1 MISEVLCQ
9 LRREERAELMT
20 NQPIPAAAPLIGA
33 EERAA
38 VDRVLASGMIAQG
51 PEVAAFETEF
61 SPVAGGVECVAV
73 NSGTSALHL
82 GLLAAG
88 VKAGDEIIVPSFT
101 FAATGNSVALA
112 GATPVFVD
120 ISADSFCLDP
130 KAVEAAITPRTTGIM
145 PVHLYG
151 HPAAM
156 DELTEVARQ
165 HGLALYEDAAQA
177 HAASLHG
184 RPVGSFGAFG
194 AFSFYPTKNMTSGE
208 GGMVSTADPELARTV
223 RLLRNQGMQKR
234 YENELVGF
242 NARMTDLHAA
252 IGRVQ
257 LTKLAGWTAQRQA
270 NAAFLDANLRNVV
283 VPPVADGAVH
293 VYHQYTIRVPAADR
307 DRIVAELADR
317 GIGTGVYYPIPT
329 HQLPSFRLDFELPET
344 TRAAAEVISL
354 PVHPKLTAD
363 ELARIVE
370 AVNAVAGAGS

>member
-1 MISEVLCQ
+1 
-9 LRREERAELMT
+9 MT
-20 NQPIPAAAPLIGA
+20 SQQIPAAAPLIGD

-51 PEVAAFETEF
+51 PEVAAFEAEF

-73 NSGTSALHL
+73 NSGTSALHM

-120 ISADSFCLDP
+120 ISPETFCLDP

-156 DELTEVARQ
+156 DQLAEVAAQ
-165 HGLALYEDAAQA
+165 HGLALFEDAAQA
-177 HAASLHG
+177 HAASLHS
-184 RPVGSFGAFG
+184 RPVGSFGVFG

-208 GGMVSTADPELARTV
+208 GGMVSTGDPELARTV

-234 YENELVGF
+234 YENELIGF
-242 NARMTDLHAA
+242 NTRMTDIHAA

-257 LTKLAGWTAQRQA
+257 LAKLAGWTAQRQA

-283 VPPVADGAVH
+283 VPPVAEGAVH
-293 VYHQYTIRVPAADR
+293 VYHQYTVRVPAAER
-307 DRIVAELADR
+307 DRIVDELAAR

-329 HQLPSFRLDFELPET
+329 HQLPSFRLETDLPET
-344 TRAAAEVISL
+344 SRAAAEVISL
-354 PVHPKLTAD
+354 PVHPGLDAD
-363 ELARIVE
+363 DLARIVE
-370 AVNAVAGAGS
+370 GVNAVTGAGS